1 MRARRGPTR
10 AAGRRHAGCARTA
23 AAGFRRVALNAFVV
37 RARLRIAALLAAVGV
52 LVCAPMA
59 AARSADVAALQV
71 ALRALGLYDGAV
83 DGDAG
88 PGTRAGVA
96 RFQSRRGLAADGVAG
111 PRTRRALGSRGRPAL
126 GARAIVSG
134 TSGWDVAALQW
145 QLSIH
150 GFPSGAF
157 DGGFGARTR
166 AALIRFQAWAGIAA
180 DGVAGP
186 APSRRCAGPRRPR
199 SCASP
204 RRWPRAGERPLRAAR
219 RDVPHRGRL
228 RGAAGQAVSAAGR
241 GCVTWAGYD
250 SGGDGNLVVIRH
262 RLGMATFY
270 AHLSSIAVRQ
280 GQCVVAGDR
289 VGRVGSTGRSTGPHL
304 HFEMRLRGAAVDSD
318 DRLLAGHQ
326 CTPRMSCESATAS
339 PLACSGCSRCR
350 ARPLESGNTR

>member
-1 MRARRGPTR
+1 
-10 AAGRRHAGCARTA
+10 
-23 AAGFRRVALNAFVV
+23 VV

-166 AALIRFQAWAGIAA
+166 AALIRFQAWAGLAA

-186 APSRRCAGPRRPR
+186 GTLAALRRPAPASILRFAAPIAAPVSDRFGPRGGTFHTGVDY
-199 SCASP
+199 A
-204 RRWPRAGERPLRAAR
+204 APL
-219 RDVPHRGRL
+219 
-228 RGAAGQAVSAAGR
+228 GQAVAAAGR
-241 GCVTWAGYD
+241 GCVSWAGYD
-250 SGGDGNLVVIRH
+250 SGGYGNLVVVRH
-262 RLGMATFY
+262 RLGMTTFY

-289 VGRVGSTGRSTGPHL
+289 VGRVGSTGHSTGPHL
-304 HFEMRLRGAAVDSD
+304 HFEMRLRGAAVN
-318 DRLLAGHQ
+318 
-326 CTPRMSCESATAS
+326 
-339 PLACSGCSRCR
+339 PLTG
-350 ARPLESGNTR
+350 L

>member
-1 MRARRGPTR
+1 MRTPL
-10 AAGRRHAGCARTA
+10 RHAAAPRTDVAQARPALTA
-23 AAGFRRVALNAFVV
+23 AAGFRRVARNAFVV

-71 ALRALGLYDGAV
+71 ALRAIGLYDGAV

-96 RFQSRRGLAADGVAG
+96 RFQARRGLAVDGVAG

-145 QLSIH
+145 HLSIH

-166 AALIRFQAWAGIAA
+166 AALIRFQAWAGLAA

-186 APSRRCAGPRRPR
+186 GTLAALRRPAPASVLRFAAPIAARASDRFGPRGGTFHTGLDY
-199 SCASP
+199 A
-204 RRWPRAGERPLRAAR
+204 APL
-219 RDVPHRGRL
+219 
-228 RGAAGQAVSAAGR
+228 GQPVSAAGR
-241 GCVTWAGYD
+241 GCVSWAGYD
-250 SGGDGNLVVIRH
+250 SGGYGNLVIIRH

-289 VGRVGSTGRSTGPHL
+289 VGRVGSTGHSTGPHL
-304 HFEMRLRGAAVDSD
+304 HFEMRLRSAAVD
-318 DRLLAGHQ
+318 
-326 CTPRMSCESATAS
+326 
-339 PLACSGCSRCR
+339 PLTG
-350 ARPLESGNTR
+350 L